1 MLMNYNDLIKLIE
14 SGKLLHIAGTE
25 GLLKKLPKGN
35 WIGGST
41 EYFMAKSGGKVSDE
55 LLYVTEFK
63 YDVFNIKTYDAN
75 EIKDIAKEGFD
86 NGISILIIP
95 FDSPVHIAYAEHA
108 AEYEDIFMKPVVG
121 WISGLN
127 LGKQGQTP
135 IVVNGSTGK
144 VCSDTAVCLHI
155 ELPSDKMANVNIIN
169 IFEADEN
176 SPIIKFKDNA
186 FSIKTCLINGNETN
200 FADYI
205 TKNNINTKLPIIGN
219 YSGTG
224 INVSFRGVEK
234 DTVHFYAPVFDNIE
248 YRFAKSIPDYTAAFH
263 EHLQGIDDTNE
274 LFSCNCILNFL
285 YGELENKSIEA
296 FGGPITFGE
305 IAYQLVNQTLVYVTI

>member
-1 MLMNYNDLIKLIE
+1 MLMQYNDLIKLIE
-14 SGKLLHIAGTE
+14 KGILLHIAGTE
-25 GLLKKLPKGN
+25 DLLKKLPKGN

-63 YDVFNIKTYDAN
+63 YNIFNIKTYDKAH
-75 EIKDIAKEGFD
+75 IKNIAKD
-86 NGISILIIP
+86 AYNNGLSIIIVP
-95 FDSPVHIAYAEHA
+95 FDSAVHREYAENA

-135 IVVNGSTGK
+135 IAINGSTGE
-144 VCSDTAVCLHI
+144 VCNDTAVCLHI
-155 ELPSDKMANVNIIN
+155 ELPSNQMASVNIIN

-176 SPIIKFKDNA
+176 SPAITFKDNG
-186 FSIKTCLINGNETN
+186 FSIKTCFIDGKETN

-205 TKNNINTKLPIIGN
+205 AKNNINTKLPIIGS

-224 INVSFRGVEK
+224 INVSFRGIEQ
-234 DTVHFYAPVFDNIE
+234 DTVNLYAPVFDDIE
-248 YRFAKSIPDYTAAFH
+248 YRFAKNIHDYTAAFH
-263 EHLQGIDDTNE
+263 DHLQGIDDTNE

-285 YGELENKSIEA
+285 YGELENKSIES